1 MTLPVSS
8 GNTWSAFFRAFP
20 FQRCCMWGVI
30 PQFVGW
36 QHHLEPRTGLGC
48 CRWPWTDPKTI
59 ARIETHAAKNSAS
72 EAVFAVCSPLC
83 VVDVDCGSPNLSV
96 SDEAASAA
104 VAAVV
109 DPAQIARNNSCA
121 WPTEC
126 RAGFVS
132 SPALAKPA
140 LSVKA
145 LRIVP
150 AGAAS
155 IIDALA
161 PATPSPAART
171 SGAGADNSIC
181 LYASWSQNSR
191 LPVGEVMSVKQA
203 FVAVVLCDNL

>member
-1 MTLPVSS
+1 MGIERELYRVSS
-8 GNTWSAFFRAFP
+8 GNTWSAFFRGFSFA
-20 FQRCCMWGVI
+20 QRCCVRGVI

-36 QHHLEPRTGLGC
+36 QRHLRASNGSRMLPLTRLERPRRRLLELGI
-48 CRWPWTDPKTI
+48 R
-59 ARIETHAAKNSAS
+59 AAKNSAS
-72 EAVFAVCSPLC
+72 EGAVFMACAVLSALWTTI
-83 VVDVDCGSPNLSV
+83 VAHRNLSV
-96 SDEAASAA
+96 SNEAASAA

-109 DPAQIARNNSCA
+109 SPAQIARNNSCA

-150 AGAAS
+150 VGAAS

-161 PATPSPAART
+161 LATPSPAART
-171 SGAGADNSIC
+171 SGA
-181 LYASWSQNSR
+181 
-191 LPVGEVMSVKQA
+191 
-203 FVAVVLCDNL
+203 